1 MDTSVMYRKCQGLW
15 KLAYTSPQTLTFKTP
30 REAQRAKFALYNST
44 KETRK
49 ALHAGRV
56 PNASQVLTLAVQNCE
71 ICMSEDK
78 RSLTLQNRSE
88 NTFYESMLGQ
98 LEDMVE
104 DGGEEQAE
112 EQAEQAEQAPTPAND
127 LAEQLRKLSQG
138 IIDSQQVIKP
148 PYIVTCKSG
157 DSNVN
162 R

>member
-1 MDTSVMYRKCQGLW
+1 MDTSKMYRKCQGLW
-15 KLAYTSPQTLTFKTP
+15 KLAYHSPQTLTFKTQ

-44 KETRK
+44 KEVRK
-49 ALHAGRV
+49 ALHAGRAANV
-56 PNASQVLTLAVQNCE
+56 SQALTLAVQNCE
-71 ICMSEDK
+71 ICLSEDK
-78 RSLTLQNRSE
+78 LSITLQNHSE
-88 NTFYESMLGQ
+88 NSFYGSMLGQ

-112 EQAEQAEQAPTPAND
+112 EQAEQAPTLAND